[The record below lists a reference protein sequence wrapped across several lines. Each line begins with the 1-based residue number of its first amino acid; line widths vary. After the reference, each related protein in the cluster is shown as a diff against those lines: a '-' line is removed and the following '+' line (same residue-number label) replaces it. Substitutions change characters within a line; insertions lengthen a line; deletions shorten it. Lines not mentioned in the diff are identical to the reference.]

1 MRQTRG
7 SRRTLLAED
16 VKELGV
22 TANERNR
29 PSQFCSIRSGT
40 MASRRTYLI
49 MHRSRRSQRISASAE
64 QSLQYTYGR
73 VMAHASGVYDT
84 LSNCGQPNPVVADI
98 TRRRSDSKNG
108 LRMIGNP

>member
-1 MRQTRG
+1 MKG
-7 SRRTLLAED
+7 
-16 VKELGV
+16 
-22 TANERNR
+22 TARAN
-29 PSQFCSIRSGT
+29 SAVFVAAQWQ
-40 MASRRTYLI
+40 AAATYLI